1 MRGLICYI
9 FTFVLLMVIQPVL
22 AQDDDDLIDPV
33 LIQLKGTLVNND
45 DGSPVPYASIVNM
58 RTHGGTTTDSR
69 GRFTLETLN
78 VDSLSISAMGFMKQ
92 YLRIPPK
99 QHQDSLLVIQ
109 MRPIRYAIGEVKVTG
124 EAKKINMEGV
134 PTGKTV
140 NISPEL
146 RGDAYNKKP
155 SWLAAIFS
163 PASFLQYHLS
173 RSEKEKRNVRE
184 AMITEKQWE
193 YLSQYYNKDMVMTL
207 TGLNEQDAD
216 SFMVYFN
223 SKSVLTPTSTEYDV
237 RASIIK
243 EFENY
248 KKETQKEE

>member
-1 MRGLICYI
+1 MKGLSYYI
-9 FTFVLLMVIQPVL
+9 FTFILLVIMQPVL

-33 LIQLKGTLVNND
+33 LIQLKGTLVNKD
-45 DGSPVPYASIVNM
+45 DGSPVPYANIVNM
-58 RTHGGTTTDSR
+58 RTHGGTTTDAN

-78 VDSLSISAMGFMKQ
+78 VDSLSISAMGYMKQ
-92 YLRIPPK
+92 YVRIPPK

-109 MRPIRYAIGEVKVTG
+109 MRPVRYAIGEVKVTG
-124 EAKKINMEGV
+124 EARKINMDGV
-134 PTGKTV
+134 GTGKPV

-146 RGDAYNKKP
+146 RGDSYNKKP
-155 SWLAAIFS
+155 SWLAALFS
-163 PASFLQYHLS
+163 PASFLQYHFS

-184 AMITEKQWE
+184 AIITEQQWE

-207 TGLNEQDAD
+207 TGLNEEEAD

-223 SKSVLTPTSTEYDV
+223 SKSVLAPNSTEYDV
-237 RASIIK
+237 RAAILR

-248 KKETQKEE
+248 KKEKEE

>member
-1 MRGLICYI
+1 MRGLIGYI
-9 FTFVLLMVIQPVL
+9 LVFFLLIVVRCAF
-22 AQDDDDLIDPV
+22 AQDHDDLIDPV
-33 LIQLKGTLVNND
+33 LIQLKGTLVNSD
-45 DGSPVPYASIVNM
+45 DGLPVPYASVVNM

-69 GRFTLETLN
+69 GRFTLEMLN
-78 VDSLSISAMGFMKQ
+78 VDSLSISAIGFVKQ
-92 YLRIPPK
+92 YVRIPVK
-99 QHQDSLLVIQ
+99 QNQDSLLVVR
-109 MRPIRYAIGEVKVTG
+109 MRPVRYAIGEVKVTG
-124 EAKKINMEGV
+124 EAKKIDLEGV
-134 PTGKTV
+134 STGKPV

-184 AMITEKQWE
+184 ALISEKQWE
-193 YLSQYYNKDMVMTL
+193 YLSQFYNKEMVMTL
-207 TGLNEQDAD
+207 TGLNEQEAD
-216 SFMVYFN
+216 SFMIYFN

-237 RASIIK
+237 RAAIIR

-248 KKETQKEE
+248 RKEKQE